1 MGAEN
6 GLRNPNI
13 LIQGVK
19 MDTQEQ
25 LRQARAREILAKPG
39 AVRLDGASGIA
50 IVESQTTPGRLYLV
64 NLRQMTC
71 TCADFAERR
80 LPCKHILAAYALRE
94 RQVQTNRALLWPDTG
109 WD

>member
-1 MGAEN
+1 
-6 GLRNPNI
+6 
-13 LIQGVK
+13 

-25 LRQARAREILAKPG
+25 LRQERAREILAKPG

-50 IVESQTTPGRLYLV
+50 VVESQTTPGRLYLV

-71 TCADFAERR
+71 TCTDFERR
-80 LPCKHILAAYALRE
+80 HLPCKHILAAYAMRE
-94 RQVQTNRALLWPDTG
+94 RQVQATRAILWPSTE